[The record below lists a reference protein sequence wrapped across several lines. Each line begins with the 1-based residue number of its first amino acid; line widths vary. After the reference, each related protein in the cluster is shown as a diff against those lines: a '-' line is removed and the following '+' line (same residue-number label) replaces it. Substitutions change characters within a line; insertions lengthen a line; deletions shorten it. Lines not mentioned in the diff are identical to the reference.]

1 MSVSAENFNASN
13 ARYDGMLRLIIAI
26 AIVIMAVLLWFSNVY
41 FTSKFTESARIDAAV
56 RSTLYAGN
64 ISSAMERQSI
74 VPLILSRD
82 AELISALNSRDYTN
96 TSQRLISFQE
106 ELDVAAVLLLDLDGR
121 VVASSDRRRLGAVV
135 QDAGFYSTALR
146 QTGTTFS
153 AVPISEDSPGFYFS
167 HKLEA
172 GGDSL
177 GVIVVMADLT
187 RLEERWRR
195 SFRQVF
201 VSDSE
206 DNVLMSSNP
215 LWKNKHV
222 HEFISETSSAEP
234 GFRVLNFGIKPR
246 NQAFTYVDGTALLR
260 VETKVG
266 FQGWKLSYF
275 ETLEGVRARV
285 NGILAFEI
293 MVFAI
298 LTAFGFYMTSR
309 ASARDTDRFKRESAE
324 LRSLNRRL
332 QEEISERKKAEK
344 NLEVAEQ
351 SLQQQSKLAALGQMS
366 AAVAHELNQPLAAMR
381 TYVAGSR
388 LLMKRGRADEATS
401 SFQRIDDLL
410 DRMGA
415 LTRQLKSFARKS
427 DDDLGD
433 IDLRDP
439 MRQAISMMQPQ
450 LGTMDIKFT
459 HSMPD
464 ETVPVLA
471 DALRLE
477 QIIVNLMRNALDAMK
492 GIEKPHLDL
501 LLTLGEDVATL
512 SVRDNGSGIDDPDNL
527 FEPFYTTKLPG
538 EGLGLG
544 LAISAGIAS
553 DLGGSLTARN
563 RDQGGATFELQLPR
577 AGAQPLAAA
586 Q

>member
-1 MSVSAENFNASN
+1 MSDTTARTGPRTLPPQINA
-13 ARYDGMLRLIIAI
+13 ATRFFIAFAII
-26 AIVIMAVLLWFSNVY
+26 IMAGLLWFSNIY
-41 FTSKFTESARIDAAV
+41 FSSKFTESARIDAAV

-64 ISSAMERQSI
+64 IAAAMERQSI
-74 VPLILSRD
+74 LPLVLSRD
-82 AELISALNSRDYTN
+82 ENLVAALNAKDYTN
-96 TSQRLISFQE
+96 TSQRLISFLE
-106 ELDVAAVLLLDLDGR
+106 EIDAASAMLLDLEGR
-121 VVASSDRRRLGAVV
+121 VVAATERRQLSADQSDIS
-135 QDAGFYSTALR
+135 FFTSALR
-146 QTGTTFS
+146 QSGTAFS
-153 AVPISEDSPGFYFS
+153 VVRSTEAEPGVYFS
-167 HKLEA
+167 RKILD
-172 GGDSL
+172 GKDPIGII
-177 GVIVVMADLT
+177 VIKADLQT
-187 RLEERWRR
+187 LEERWRR

-201 VSDSE
+201 VADSE
-206 DNVLMSSNP
+206 DNVIMSSNP
-215 LWKNKHV
+215 LWKNSKV
-222 HEFISETSSAEP
+222 MDFISENSSSEP
-234 GFRVLNFGIKPR
+234 GFRVLNFGIQPR

-260 VETKVG
+260 VETKIG

-298 LTAFGFYMTSR
+298 LTAFGFYLMSRSSVR
-309 ASARDTDRFKRESAE
+309 ASLRFKRESDD

-366 AAVAHELNQPLAAMR
+366 AAVSHELNQPLAAMR

-388 LLMKRGRADEATS
+388 LLLKRGRSDEATA

-427 DDDLGD
+427 EDDLIELD
-433 IDLRDP
+433 VRQPL
-439 MRQAISMMQPQ
+439 RQAISMMSPQ
-450 LGTMDIKFT
+450 LSSMDIKFT
-459 HSMPD
+459 HTIPD
-464 ETVPVLA
+464 EAAMVLA
-471 DALRLE
+471 DPLRIE

-492 GIEKPHLDL
+492 GVAEAHMDV
-501 LLTLGEDVATL
+501 LLTVGSTVTL
-512 SVRDNGSGIDDPDNL
+512 AVRDNGHGIDDPENL
-527 FEPFYTTKLPG
+527 FEPFYTTKKPG

-563 RDQGGATFELQLPR
+563 RDKGGAVFELQLPR
-577 AGAQPLAAA
+577 VGSKSLAAE
-586 Q
+586 